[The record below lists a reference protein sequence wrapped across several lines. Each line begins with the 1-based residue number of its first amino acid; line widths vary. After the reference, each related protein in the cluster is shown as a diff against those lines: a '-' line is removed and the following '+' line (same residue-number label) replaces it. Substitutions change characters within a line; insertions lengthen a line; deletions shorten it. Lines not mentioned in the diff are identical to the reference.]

1 MKPLAFAVPARID
14 RDEQQRFFGTQGW
27 GRYARAVRF
36 VVSCRGR
43 TANVEGMR
51 CSACNW
57 ARCRV
62 LCDNNDRTKRELR
75 AEGGIDPSGNC
86 VR

>member
-1 MKPLAFAVPARID
+1 MKPLAFAVPARIEMN
-14 RDEQQRFFGTQGW
+14 RSVISSGLQTGLG
-27 GRYARAVRF
+27 GGSLGLCCF

-43 TANVEGMR
+43 TVNVEGMR

-62 LCDNNDRTKRELR
+62 LCYNNERTRGSSERKAVLTAPR
-75 AEGGIDPSGNC
+75 
-86 VR
+86 